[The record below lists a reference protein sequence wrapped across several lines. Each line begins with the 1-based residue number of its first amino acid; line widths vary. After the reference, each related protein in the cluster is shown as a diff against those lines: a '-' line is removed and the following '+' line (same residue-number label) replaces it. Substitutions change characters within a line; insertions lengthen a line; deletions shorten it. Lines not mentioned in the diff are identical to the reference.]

1 MREFKITRD
10 PHEEKEY
17 LYKKSKIILEPGLT
31 VLVGCNGAGK
41 STLLKTLKYQLNK
54 QDIPVI
60 MFDNLVDGGSRARS
74 RAAFFDDFSFVA
86 SSMISSEGENI
97 KLNISRFASQ
107 LGYFCLT
114 EHKNDPEV
122 WILLDAVDSGL
133 SIDNVVEI
141 KEQLFATIL
150 ENKQQGQDIYIV
162 ISANEYELARG
173 EKCFDVQDCKYRE
186 FKTYEAFRKFILKSR
201 QKRDSVIPQKRKE

>member
-17 LYKKSKIILEPGLT
+17 LYKKSKITLEEGLT

-41 STLLKTLKYQLNK
+41 STLLNTLNYQLKK

-60 MFDNLVDGGSRARS
+60 MFDNLKDGGSTARS

-86 SSMISSEGENI
+86 SSLISSEGEYI
-97 KLNISRFASQ
+97 KLNLGRFSGQ
-107 LGYFCLT
+107 LGFFCLN
-114 EHKNDPEV
+114 EHKNDPEI

-133 SIDNVVEI
+133 SVDNVVELKELLFTLGKPKKCDYIQENI
-141 KEQLFATIL
+141 KFLCL
-150 ENKQQGQDIYIV
+150 HSVVN
-162 ISANEYELARG
+162 LL
-173 EKCFDVQDCKYRE
+173 
-186 FKTYEAFRKFILKSR
+186 RKAIKD
-201 QKRDSVIPQKRKE
+201 K

>member
-17 LYKKSKIILEPGLT
+17 LYKKSKITLEDGVT

-41 STLLKTLKYQLNK
+41 TTLLNTIKYQLTK
-54 QDIPVI
+54 QSIPVI
-60 MFDNLVDGGSRARS
+60 MFDNLHDGGSTARS
-74 RAAFFDDFSFVA
+74 KAAFFDDFEFVA

-97 KLNISRFASQ
+97 KLNIGKFAGK

-114 EHKNDPEV
+114 QHKDSPEI

-141 KEQLFATIL
+141 KEYLFKTIL
-150 ENKQQGQDIYIV
+150 ENKQEDQQIYIV
-162 ISANEYELARG
+162 VSANEYELARG
-173 EKCFDVQDCKYRE
+173 EKCFDVQNCKYRE
-186 FKTYEAFRKFILKSR
+186 FKTYESFRKFILKSR
-201 QKRDSVIPQKRKE
+201 EKRDNAIPKKKEK